1 MVKKILTLNH
11 MIQKRIDY
19 NEKYMIDLLDLE
31 IKSIMIL
38 IFKINVT
45 CFSPIE
51 KLYLHLVLS
60 TMVNQTEFAPFGNQ
74 GSGLTV

>member
-1 MVKKILTLNH
+1 MVKLLTMNH
-11 MIQKRIDY
+11 MIQIRINY
-19 NEKYMIDLLDLE
+19 NEIYMIDLLDLE
-31 IKSIMIL
+31 IKSLMM
-38 IFKINVT
+38 IFKLNVT
-45 CFSPIE
+45 CFWAIE